1 MLGTSEHIELYSNQ
15 FVPLWFDTDIITKAK
30 IDSEALKRLTG
41 GGISHLNMER
51 ELTVD
56 QLMAFIKFAAKVGLE
71 HYAFN
76 PFLTYCENGHATLG
90 REKKCKVCGSENVA
104 HQTRV
109 VGYFTSLE
117 TWMRERR
124 EEFWK
129 RKVVVK
135 NEGLDK
141 G

>member
-1 MLGTSEHIELYSNQ
+1 MFGPSEHVELYSNQ
-15 FVPLWFDTDIITKAK
+15 FVPLWFDTDIITKAR
-30 IDSEALKRLTG
+30 IDGKALRRLSG

-76 PFLTYCENGHATLG
+76 PFLTYCENGHATIG
-90 REKKCKVCGSENVA
+90 REKRCKVCGSENVRNM
-104 HQTRV
+104 TRI
-109 VGYFTSLE
+109 VGYFTDVSS
-117 TWMRERR
+117 WIRQRR
-124 EEFWK
+124 DEFWK

-135 NEGLDK
+135 DR
-141 G
+141 